1 MYIKIQE
8 YLASNNFKRSDLI
21 VALGGGV
28 VGDLAGFVASTYM
41 RGIDFVQVPTTL
53 LAMIDSSVGGK
64 TAVDLPNGKNLVGSF
79 YQPIRV
85 IIDLKTLD
93 TLPCSEYKNGM
104 GEGIK
109 YAMLMNGELESIVTA
124 GVTCSSNIDK
134 FVELCIRYKKYIV
147 EEDEKESN
155 LRRLLN
161 LGHTFAHAIEKL
173 SDYTIPHGVAVA
185 QGLKIIS
192 DISKKQGKIAQ
203 VAYDKLIMLLDRY
216 DMKIDKEYSMD
227 EMLEVIKLDKKAE
240 GDSVNVVMPYAFGDC
255 RIEKI
260 KIEDLK

>member
-1 MYIKIQE
+1 M
-8 YLASNNFKRSDLI
+8 
-21 VALGGGV
+21 
-28 VGDLAGFVASTYM
+28 
-41 RGIDFVQVPTTL
+41 
-53 LAMIDSSVGGK
+53 
-64 TAVDLPNGKNLVGSF
+64 
-79 YQPIRV
+79 
-85 IIDLKTLD
+85 
-93 TLPCSEYKNGM
+93 
-104 GEGIK
+104 
-109 YAMLMNGELESIVTA
+109 
-124 GVTCSSNIDK
+124 
-134 FVELCIRYKKYIV
+134 
-147 EEDEKESN
+147 
-155 LRRLLN
+155 N

-216 DMKIDKEYSMD
+216 DMHIDKEYSMD